1 VNDEVAGYLEAERDL
16 RRARVGGENPAD
28 TAAILDLYNAVLEAV
43 VAGSPPRETI
53 ERLCRLQEGLV
64 PGTLASVMMLGK
76 DGRLAVYA
84 GPSLPPAMVTALR
97 GLRPGARAGSCGHAV
112 HSGRAAFVADAQADP
127 RWADL
132 RALARDHGVRACWS
146 VPVLGVDGAAIG
158 SFALSS
164 RAPRLP
170 DGFHRHLLEAGAS
183 IAGIVLQRER
193 ERRTLR
199 DQEAL
204 IERLSLMVSQ
214 ASNGIVLADRAGR
227 VEWMNDG
234 FTRLTGYALNEMK
247 GRKPGELLQGKDTD
261 PATVAEM
268 RRALRRGEKFD
279 VDLRNYARTGR
290 VYWVNIACTPLR
302 RGDGEI
308 DGFIAIQTDVTAR
321 KDAEAAA
328 RLSAMFYAAL
338 AETTQ
343 FLHGA
348 LDQPVR
354 AVFQALADRLCR
366 LLGGHALY
374 IGSLSAGAQWVERL
388 ASAGAAEAY
397 FEGLKLSANPAHPEG
412 QGPAGMA
419 IRSGTPQV
427 IAIHDTKFAGPELA
441 FLQARAQAFGFG
453 AALAAAS
460 RTQAGEAVV
469 LAVYYRTDAKI
480 PPEIGALFQRITEGF
495 AAFLDRK
502 AHAER
507 RERTE
512 RLRTA
517 RRKIQQALLAAS
529 DEATIYR
536 AIAEILVAE
545 TGAAGVDVLVPEGD
559 ILQRKAV
566 AGRLTPALCRLPTPP
581 LDAAGRAA
589 DLLFP
594 TRVWLA
600 RCPQLFRDPA
610 AHPEASALW
619 RDPPFRGM
627 GLLAGWPIV
636 PPGDVLPLGVVM
648 VIAEQSEAF
657 DAEQQSLVANILENA
672 AIALQQ
678 VRYRRMIERAAR
690 YDALTGLLNRT
701 ALLER
706 LDQVL
711 ARSRR
716 TGRMVAIGVL
726 DLDDFKPVNDGF
738 GHAAGDAVLA
748 TLGQRLRAS
757 LREVDF
763 VARIGG
769 DEFAI
774 VLTDL
779 AGRED
784 LPAIIDRLHAAIT
797 APYTLPGDDVV
808 RIGASLG
815 VTLYREDDADPE
827 TLLRHADAALYESK
841 ARKGAERRFWRLWS
855 GEAAGASALPPA
867 PGPVL
872 AQAVPPYGPEAAA
885 LLAVARHRLRRA
897 ANDFVSQFFAD
908 FVRRPEMAAL
918 LQHFSPA
925 EIDHLRMQQRDH
937 LRALPATDLTEAEH
951 RARAHRVGRIHG
963 LIGLGQGRFLDA
975 MRVFEWT
982 LRQKIAGLRLT
993 RDKRVHLAEVVTG
1006 RCMIEVEEQFEGY
1019 QAILVARQQCL
1030 TDLNTALTGKTTWAD
1045 FLRFAVHRLN
1055 ALDGVAAVATA
1066 RPDEHGG
1073 FVYEHST
1080 GAFDA
1085 YLTAMKAHEVLPV
1098 VSDLGAPAGFGPFGR
1113 AWRSEAIETAASYF
1127 SDPRQAPWRQAAH
1140 EVGIRASAAV
1150 PIKDGAGRPVA
1161 LLGLHGRYPG
1171 MFEPPPARMFLASL
1185 GALLSQARQRLSRVP
1200 GAAPLPAEA
1209 RRTIR
1214 ASLYQR
1220 RLELHYQPVVILG
1233 SGRLFGLEA
1242 LARLRLP
1249 DGKLLPPG
1257 GFLDGFGHAELVRLF
1272 LDGLHQALAQL
1283 ASWEG
1288 AGLLAGIS
1296 VNLPPTV
1303 LAEPECARWVAA
1315 ALTAHRIPPERLALE
1330 ILESEDPRDMAAHD
1344 ATLRDLAGCG
1354 VRLALDDLGSGYSS
1368 LLRLSQLPLHTVKI
1382 DQGLVREA
1390 VREPRRGVGVIGAL
1404 VRLAQSLG
1412 LKSVIEGLETPEMVE
1427 MAAVL
1432 GADAGQGYA
1441 LARPM
1446 PAGEVLGWARGFAL
1460 SINPVVPRGDLGRAA
1475 QEWRFGAI
1483 PQPELP
1489 PSKTSTR

>member
-1 VNDEVAGYLEAERDL
+1 MSDEVAGYLEAEQAP
-16 RRARVGGENPAD
+16 RRARVGGESLAD
-28 TAAILDLYNAVLEAV
+28 TAAILDLYSAVLEAV

-64 PGTLASVMMLGK
+64 PGTLASVMLLGK

-146 VPVLGVDGAAIG
+146 VPVLGAGGAAIG

-164 RAPRLP
+164 HSPRLP

-183 IAGIVLQRER
+183 IAGIVLQREH

-199 DQEAL
+199 DQETL

-261 PATVAEM
+261 PATVAAM

-279 VDLRNYARTGR
+279 VDLRNYDRAGR
-290 VYWVNIACTPLR
+290 AYWVNIACTPLR
-302 RGDGEI
+302 RDDGEI
-308 DGFIAIQTDVTAR
+308 DGFIAIQTDITAR

-328 RLSAMFYAAL
+328 RFSAMFYAAL

-354 AVFQALADRLCR
+354 AVFQALADRLCQ

-374 IGSLSAGAQWVERL
+374 IGSLSPGAQWVERL
-388 ASAGAAEAY
+388 AAAGAAEAY

-427 IAIHDTKFAGPELA
+427 IAIHDTQFVTPEFASM
-441 FLQARAQAFGFG
+441 QARAQAFGFG

-480 PPEIGALFQRITEGF
+480 APEIGALFQRITEGF

-566 AGRLTPALCRLPTPP
+566 AGRLAPALRRLPTPP

-600 RCPQLFRDPA
+600 GCAQLFRDPA
-610 AHPEASALW
+610 ARPEASALW
-619 RDPPFRGM
+619 RDPPLSGM

-636 PPGDVLPLGVVM
+636 PPGEVLPLGVVI

-678 VRYRRMIERAAR
+678 VRYRQVIERAAR

-784 LPAIIDRLHAAIT
+784 LPAILDRLRAAIT

-815 VTLYREDDADPE
+815 VTLYPKDDADPE

-855 GEAAGASALPPA
+855 GEAAGASVPPA

-872 AQAVPPYGPEAAA
+872 AQTVPPYGPEAAA
-885 LLAVARHRLRRA
+885 LLTVARHRLRRA
-897 ANDFVSQFFAD
+897 ADDFVSQFFAD

-918 LQHFSPA
+918 LQHFSLA

-937 LRALPATDLTEAEH
+937 LRALPAADLTEAEH

-993 RDKRVHLAEVVTG
+993 RDARVHLAEVVTE

-1045 FLRFAVHRLN
+1045 FLRFQGHRLI
-1055 ALDGVAAVATA
+1055 ALDGIAAAALA
-1066 RPDEHGG
+1066 RPDATGAI
-1073 FVYEHST
+1073 VYEYT
-1080 GAFDA
+1080 AGCFDA
-1085 YLTAMKAHEVLPV
+1085 YLAAMTAHHALPV
-1098 VSDLGAPAGFGPFGR
+1098 IAEPADPRGNGPSGR
-1113 AWRSEAIETAASYF
+1113 AWRSETIETAASYF

-1140 EVGIRASAAV
+1140 EIGIRASAAV
-1150 PIKDGAGRPVA
+1150 PIKDGQGRLTA
-1161 LLGLHGRYPG
+1161 TLTLLGRYPG
-1171 MFEPPPARMFLASL
+1171 MFEPPAARMFLVSL
-1185 GALLSQARQRLSRVP
+1185 GALLSQAQQRLPQAQR
-1200 GAAPLPAEA
+1200 AALLPAEA

-1214 ASLYQR
+1214 ASLYQH
-1220 RLELHYQPVVILG
+1220 RLELHYQPVVILS

-1249 DGKLLPPG
+1249 DGRLIPPG

-1288 AGLLAGIS
+1288 EGLLAGVS

-1303 LAEPECARWVAA
+1303 LAEPDCARWVEA
-1315 ALTAHRIPPERLALE
+1315 ALLAHRIPPERLALE
-1330 ILESEDPRDMAAHD
+1330 ILESEDPRDMAELD
-1344 ATLRDLAGCG
+1344 TTLGALAGCG
-1354 VRLALDDLGSGYSS
+1354 VRLALDDLGNGYSS
-1368 LLRLSQLPLHTVKI
+1368 LLRLSKLPLHTVKI
-1382 DQGLVREA
+1382 DQGLVKEA
-1390 VREPRRGVGVIGAL
+1390 ARAPQRGVGVIGSL

-1412 LKSVIEGLETPEMVE
+1412 LHIVIEGLETPEMVE

-1460 SINPVVPRGDLGRAA
+1460 SINSVAPRGDLGRAA
-1475 QEWRFGAI
+1475 QAWRFGAI

-1489 PSKTSTR
+1489 PSKTSTL